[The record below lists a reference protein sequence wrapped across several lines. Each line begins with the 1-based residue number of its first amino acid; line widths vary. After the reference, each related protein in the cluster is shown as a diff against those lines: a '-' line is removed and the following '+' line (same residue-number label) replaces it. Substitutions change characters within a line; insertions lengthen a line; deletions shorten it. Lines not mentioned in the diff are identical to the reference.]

1 MQGLF
6 TYTIP
11 AVSGTGHYTVPVA
24 VNGDHIVLQAHFP
37 GQPVLPGVTI
47 MRLFRDLASGI
58 TGQSLELQQAGQVKF
73 IKAVIPEH
81 FAGLEAQFS
90 LEPQDNGVLLSG
102 TLLHN
107 GEIMAK
113 LDGLTYHITHA

>member
-6 TYTIP
+6 QYALP
-11 AVSGTGHYTVPVA
+11 PVADTGHYQVPVT
-24 VNGDHIVLQAHFP
+24 VNGGHVVLAAHFP

-73 IKAVIPEH
+73 IKAVVPEH
-81 FAGLEAQFS
+81 FSALETRFT
-90 LEPQDNGVLLSG
+90 LEQQENRVLLSG
-102 TLLHN
+102 ALLHN

-113 LDGLTYHITHA
+113 LDGLIYHPA